1 MSVKEIIGK
10 KIREEREKR
19 GFSRERLC
27 GDEEELT
34 VRQLA
39 RIELGQSLP
48 SLIKLEYIAQVL
60 ETDLV
65 TLLAGESISIPDE
78 YFTMKYQLFKFPTY
92 GDEERLAKKI
102 QMVEDIY
109 EKYFDYLP
117 EEELYMLELLDNT
130 LDYVSTRKTVAAE
143 EIFEDFFKQL
153 FLKNKY
159 SINDLLL
166 ISYYAI
172 QCQNKDYEEGII
184 QALETKVLEQ
194 EISGDEYYNVELL
207 VTVMAIAGVYLD
219 HTEYFPIKKLADR
232 MHVIIEATQQYSL
245 KPLVLVYEAKY
256 YLHVEQNVDKA
267 KECYEWALLLA
278 RNFGD
283 SILEA
288 NIRMEREIDS
298 I

>member
-1 MSVKEIIGK
+1 
-10 KIREEREKR
+10 
-19 GFSRERLC
+19 
-27 GDEEELT
+27 
-34 VRQLA
+34 
-39 RIELGQSLP
+39 
-48 SLIKLEYIAQVL
+48 
-60 ETDLV
+60 
-65 TLLAGESISIPDE
+65 
-78 YFTMKYQLFKFPTY
+78 
-92 GDEERLAKKI
+92 
-102 QMVEDIY
+102 
-109 EKYFDYLP
+109 
-117 EEELYMLELLDNT
+117 MLELLDNT
-130 LDYVSTRKTVAAE
+130 LDYVSTKKTVAAE

-184 QALETKVLEQ
+184 QALEVKVLEQ

-207 VTVMAIAGVYLD
+207 GTVMAIAGVYLD
-219 HTEYFPIKKLADR
+219 HAEYFPIKKLADR

-288 NIRMEREIDS
+288 NIRMEREKDS